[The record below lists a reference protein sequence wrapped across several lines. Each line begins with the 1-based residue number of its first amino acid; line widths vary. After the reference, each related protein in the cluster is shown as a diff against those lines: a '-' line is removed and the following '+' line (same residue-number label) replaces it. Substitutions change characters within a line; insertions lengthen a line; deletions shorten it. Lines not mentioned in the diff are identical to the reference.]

1 MFHYIHYIH
10 LKYNVND
17 PYNICIYIYI
27 YIYIYIKDSVYNIYE
42 NITKI

>member
-17 PYNICIYIYI
+17 PYNIYI

>member
-17 PYNICIYIYI
+17 PYNIFIYIYI